1 MKIDDDKDDYDGGSY
16 CSLNLAML
24 VMTTHSTCLK
34 QYPKLTVQPVVEV
47 SELHLDFPH
56 SCHRSNPTVN
66 IDVNIENNDG
76 VPMQIVEGNLHDG
89 QDGLDEV
96 VRADEHDD
104 QYGGVKSHIMD

>member
-1 MKIDDDKDDYDGGSY
+1 MINKKLGDK
-16 CSLNLAML
+16 LRLW
-24 VMTTHSTCLK
+24 LK
-34 QYPKLTVQPVVEV
+34 NEQN
-47 SELHLDFPH
+47 SELQDQNI
-56 SCHRSNPTVN
+56 RSNPTVN

>member
-1 MKIDDDKDDYDGGSY
+1 MKMWLKIIKKLGDK
-16 CSLNLAML
+16 LRLW
-24 VMTTHSTCLK
+24 LK
-34 QYPKLTVQPVVEV
+34 NEKNT
-47 SELHLDFPH
+47 ELQDQNI
-56 SCHRSNPTVN
+56 RSNPTVN